1 MEKSKEKTWDERHP
15 NWNLCYYTY
24 MDEFEGVSSLDEAA
38 SKCALRVLKRKLED
52 EIGFELSDEA
62 FIAIFFKVIN
72 LAPARPLGGHSFYL
86 GYVVPMLKFLETYNL
101 DCGVEKIFRFFNIRN
116 FEKRRYSNL
125 LLHVPHSSTSFP
137 TDCHKIYDD
146 LDEEERLL
154 IDYYTN
160 ELFVPQQESKNIMNV
175 VFPYCI

>member
-1 MEKSKEKTWDERHP
+1 MEKKEKSWKERHP

-52 EIGFELSDEA
+52 EIGFELSDEV

-72 LAPARPLGGHSFYL
+72 LAPARPIGAHSFHL

-101 DCGVEKIFRFFNIRN
+101 DCGVEKIFRFFNRKKCFFN
-116 FEKRRYSNL
+116 ATR
-125 LLHVPHSSTSFP
+125 
-137 TDCHKIYDD
+137 
-146 LDEEERLL
+146 
-154 IDYYTN
+154 
-160 ELFVPQQESKNIMNV
+160 
-175 VFPYCI
+175 